1 MCLRETGEVV
11 GSSSLYYLRSEHRGL
26 ETGMT
31 RIDARWR
38 GTFANPE
45 AKPLVLNHAFESLG
59 FLRVQLECDSR
70 NERSAAAIP

>member
-1 MCLRETGEVV
+1 
-11 GSSSLYYLRSEHRGL
+11 
-26 ETGMT
+26 MT